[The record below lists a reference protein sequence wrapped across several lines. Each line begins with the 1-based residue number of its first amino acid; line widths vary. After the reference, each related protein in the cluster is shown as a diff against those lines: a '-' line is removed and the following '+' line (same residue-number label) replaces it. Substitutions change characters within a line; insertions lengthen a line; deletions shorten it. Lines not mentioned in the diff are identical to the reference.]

1 MVDRPVVL
9 DSLGL
14 KIINSGYWRR
24 LRDRVVR
31 RVLGVML
38 RLMVVRRRR
47 LVSRRL
53 RLGRP
58 LGWHTVVAAGRLVVA
73 ASKIVHRC

>member
-14 KIINSGYWRR
+14 KIINSRYWRR
-24 LRDRVVR
+24 LRDRVVQ

-58 LGWHTVVAAGRLVVA
+58 LGWHTVVAAGWLVVA